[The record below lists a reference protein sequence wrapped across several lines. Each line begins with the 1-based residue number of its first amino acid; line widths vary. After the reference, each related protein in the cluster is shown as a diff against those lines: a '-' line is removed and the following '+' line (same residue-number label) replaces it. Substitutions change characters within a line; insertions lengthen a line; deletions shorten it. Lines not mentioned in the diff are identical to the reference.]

1 MTDKAIRDLFL
12 QDSYQHLVH
21 AVEKIEHCLG
31 QLTVEQVW
39 WRPTAEQNSIG
50 NLVLHICGNVGQ
62 WVLSGVGDMPDSRD
76 RPLEFSER
84 GPLEI
89 SQLSAKLHDC
99 LRGVEAMLATV
110 DEERLLEPFQV
121 QGFETTG
128 LGAITHSVT
137 HFVGHMQEIISLTRT
152 QLGPDYQF
160 NWQPRSE
167 VEGAS

>member
-12 QDSYQHLVH
+12 LDSYQHLVH
-21 AVEKIEHCLG
+21 AVEKIEHCLS

-62 WVLSGVGDMPDSRD
+62 WILSGVGGEPDSRD

-84 GPLEI
+84 GPLEV

-99 LRGVEAMLATV
+99 LRDVEAMLTSV

-160 NWQPRSE
+160 NWQPQSE

>member
-62 WVLSGVGDMPDSRD
+62 WILSGVGGMPDSRD

-89 SQLSAKLHDC
+89 DELSDKLQIMLDE
-99 LRGVEAMLATV
+99 VEGILVTLE
-110 DEERLLEPFQV
+110 EERLLEPFQV

-137 HFVGHMQEIISLTRT
+137 HFVGHMQEIISLTRM

>member
-31 QLTVEQVW
+31 QLTVDQVW

-62 WVLSGVGDMPDSRD
+62 WVLSGVGGEPDSRD

-84 GPLEI
+84 GPLEV

-99 LRGVEAMLATV
+99 LRDVEAMLASV

-160 NWQPRSE
+160 NWQPQSE

>member
-62 WVLSGVGDMPDSRD
+62 WVLSGVGGLPDSRD

-84 GPLEI
+84 GPLEV
-89 SQLSAKLHDC
+89 SQLSAKLYDC
-99 LRGVEAMLATV
+99 LRDVEAMLASV

-160 NWQPRSE
+160 NWQPQSE

>member
-12 QDSYQHLVH
+12 LDSYQHLVH

-62 WVLSGVGDMPDSRD
+62 WILSGVGGMPDSRD

-84 GPLEI
+84 GPLEV
-89 SQLSAKLHDC
+89 SQLSA
-99 LRGVEAMLATV
+99 
-110 DEERLLEPFQV
+110 
-121 QGFETTG
+121 
-128 LGAITHSVT
+128 
-137 HFVGHMQEIISLTRT
+137 
-152 QLGPDYQF
+152 
-160 NWQPRSE
+160 
-167 VEGAS
+167 

>member
-21 AVEKIEHCLG
+21 AVEKIEHCLS

-62 WVLSGVGDMPDSRD
+62 WVLSGVGGEPDSRD

-84 GPLEI
+84 GPLEV

-99 LRGVEAMLATV
+99 LRDVEAMLASV

-160 NWQPRSE
+160 NWQPQSE